1 MTLDE
6 FNKYL
11 EENKDVAVKYSAALK
26 EALKEAKGKEEYPA
40 IMAKVASELGLNLS
54 EEEISQKAKCGEV
67 QELSDDELENVA
79 GGFLL
84 FFPWWS

>member
-11 EENKDVAVKYSAALK
+11 EENKDVAAKFNAALK
-26 EALKEAKGKEEYPA
+26 EALKGTKGQQEYPA
-40 IMAKVASELGLNLS
+40 IMVKVASEFGLELS
-54 EEEISQKAKCGEV
+54 EEEIAQKAKSGDFQKLTDE
-67 QELSDDELENVA
+67 ELDNVA